1 MPNVTVQ
8 FEMADGRTF
17 ECRYSYHVTYGNISG
32 PPEFCY
38 PDEYEVSDPDYYID
52 DEAVKVADLPK
63 GLDVIAKQMYEVTG
77 NIDRFTYFEEKPE
90 YDEPDD
96 DYDY

>member
-8 FEMADGRTF
+8 FEMADGRTL
-17 ECRYSYHVTYGNISG
+17 ECRYSYHVAYGNIIG

-52 DEAVKVADLPK
+52 NEAV
-63 GLDVIAKQMYEVTG
+63 
-77 NIDRFTYFEEKPE
+77 
-90 YDEPDD
+90 
-96 DYDY
+96 